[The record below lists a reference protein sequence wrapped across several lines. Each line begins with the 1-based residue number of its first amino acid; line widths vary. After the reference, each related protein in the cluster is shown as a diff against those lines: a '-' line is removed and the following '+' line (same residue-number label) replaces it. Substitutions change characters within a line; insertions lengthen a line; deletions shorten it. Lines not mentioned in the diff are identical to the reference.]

1 MLSFQLK
8 ELQSILTFFVEL
20 INSLGKLGR
29 LGFTLSTEAQELTA
43 IFFQINFL

>member
-20 INSLGKLGR
+20 INSLGKVGSLD
-29 LGFTLSTEAQELTA
+29 FTLSTEAQELTA